1 MTQPTLTQ
9 IRDAIAA
16 KVAGVSNIGKVHK
29 FERFAKGEK
38 DFRTMYDHNGQI
50 RGWNIR
56 RIKRTETSQ
65 MMGSSD
71 VVNAWRISG
80 FMGLSDVEQSEL
92 VFDGLVEDLCAAFR
106 ADETLGGLIASTV
119 IPMQNN
125 IAGLQEEDS
134 GPVMFAGVLCHS
146 ARLVLYTWH
155 INQ

>member
-1 MTQPTLTQ
+1 MTTLTQ

-16 KVAGVSNIGKVHK
+16 KVATVAAIGQVHK
-29 FERFAKGEK
+29 YERFAKGEK
-38 DFRTMYDHNGQI
+38 DFRLLYEFNGQI

-56 RIKRTETSQ
+56 RLTRAENSR
-65 MMGSSD
+65 MMGESD
-71 VVNAWRISG
+71 VINRWQIRG
-80 FMGLSDVEQSEL
+80 FMSMADADASEL

-119 IPMQNN
+119 MPTMNN
-125 IAGLQEEDS
+125 LAGLQEEDS

-155 INQ
+155 MQN

>member
-1 MTQPTLTQ
+1 MPTLTQ

-16 KVAGVSNIGKVHK
+16 KMATVTGIGLVHK
-29 FERFAKGEK
+29 YERFAKGEK
-38 DFRTMYDHNGQI
+38 DFRAFYEYNGQI

-56 RIKRTETSQ
+56 RITRSETSK
-65 MMGSSD
+65 MMGSAD
-71 VVNAWRISG
+71 VINRWRIRG
-80 FMGLSDVEQSEL
+80 FMSMSDADASEL
-92 VFDGLVEDLCAAFR
+92 AFDGLVEGLCAAFR

-119 IPMQNN
+119 MPTMGD

-146 ARLVLYTWH
+146 ASLILYTWH